1 MHKDVVAGQAVYTK
15 NVLSIYDLWVLG
27 ISNHYLWKCPTRLI
41 SKQFSDLVTD
51 NHLDVGVGTGYY
63 LKQHLLIGQQRIALI
78 DLNENS
84 LQSTSNAIGHL
95 KPEVYSRNV
104 LEPLALNCQTF
115 DSVSINYLM
124 HCLPGNMS
132 EKSIVFAHLTEVMN
146 TGAVLFG
153 STILGQGTAK
163 NVFARKLMSLYNK
176 KGIFCNAQDERRT
189 LEDALNKY
197 FTQVNVKVVGC
208 VALFSGT
215 KM

>member
-27 ISNHYLWKCPTRLI
+27 FSNHYLWKCPTRLI
-41 SKQFSDLVTD
+41 SRQFSDLVTS

-63 LKQHLLIGQQRIALI
+63 LKQHLVTGEQRIALI

-84 LQSTSNAIGHL
+84 LKSTSKAIGHL
-95 KPEVYSRNV
+95 KPEIYNRNV

-124 HCLPGNMS
+124 HCLPGNMY
-132 EKSIVFAHLTEVMN
+132 EKSIVFPHLKEAMSA
-146 TGAVLFG
+146 GGVLFG

-163 NVFARKLMSLYNK
+163 NVFAQKLMSLYNK
-176 KGIFCNAQDERRT
+176 KGIFCNAQDDLCA
-189 LEDALNKY
+189 LEEVLNKY

-208 VALFSGT
+208 VALFSAR
-215 KM
+215 KI